1 MKRSG
6 KNVWLQWSEK
16 YNPQTFNRLKHI
28 LHRRFEEFLKGYE
41 LSTLVFCFRSCILT
55 KKINLMNTKGKGRPA
70 TRTAKLIDGFYIE
83 VMNKGQKERGIK
95 IRSKT
100 KAEMEDAARR
110 YANSKD
116 VVILGEYKNDA
127 WVK

>member
-1 MKRSG
+1 
-6 KNVWLQWSEK
+6 
-16 YNPQTFNRLKHI
+16 
-28 LHRRFEEFLKGYE
+28 
-41 LSTLVFCFRSCILT
+41 
-55 KKINLMNTKGKGRPA
+55 MNTKGKGRPA

-100 KAEMEDAARR
+100 KAEMEEAARR

-116 VVILGEYKNDA
+116 VNILGEFKNDA